1 MKIITT
7 LIGCAT
13 LMLCSCSPYYYAP
26 NKGNIPNMRE
36 KNDVRIDAGFSVG
49 LVSAGA
55 DLQFAY
61 APIDHLGVMVN
72 GAFSK
77 TQNYSKNNDTE
88 SQYLE
93 AGLGYFTKFE
103 DNRKWLFEV
112 YGGGGKGNYSIWY
125 NDYQTSKIDMNKYF
139 IQPSLSYTHLY
150 KNLEFGIA
158 SKFSGVNYDLKSF
171 TVVDDMY
178 HSNVRR
184 IQNLVNRPMLL
195 FWEPTFRFSGGF
207 KNMKAYV
214 SYTPSV
220 DILQT
225 GTDRE
230 VVNVSMGLRF
240 TLNASR
246 KKQILNR

>member
-1 MKIITT
+1 
-7 LIGCAT
+7 
-13 LMLCSCSPYYYAP
+13 
-26 NKGNIPNMRE
+26 MRE

-49 LVSAGA
+49 LISGGA

-61 APIDHLGVMVN
+61 APIEHLGVMIN

-88 SQYLE
+88 SHYLE
-93 AGLGYFTKFE
+93 AGLGYSTKLE
-103 DNRKWLFEV
+103 DNKKWLFEV

-125 NDYQTSKIDMNKYF
+125 TDNQTAKINMNKYF
-139 IQPSLSYTHLY
+139 IQPSLSYTHLD

-158 SKFSGVNYDLKSF
+158 SKFSGVNYDLKNYSLF
-171 TVVDDMY
+171 DDVGPDYMR
-178 HSNVRR
+178 NLQR
-184 IQNLVNRPMLL
+184 LVNRPMFL

-207 KNMKAYV
+207 RQVKAYV
-214 SYTPSV
+214 SYTPTI

-230 VVNVSMGLRF
+230 VVNLSMGLRF

-246 KKQILNR
+246 RKQSLNQ